1 MYVNFLSQFLGFKL
15 FQALSSYCPD
25 YCEFCGVPTPPPT
38 YPPTNPPIDE
48 GGCDTYGKGKGGKG
62 KGGTMTKCN
71 MGKKTPKEPKTP
83 KVDGKKKDKYKM
95 DKKGKMYKRRY

>member
-1 MYVNFLSQFLGFKL
+1 MKTSYFCHTSKE
-15 FQALSSYCPD
+15 LSSYPPSSCPK
-25 YCEFCGVPTPPPT
+25 PPPT
-38 YPPTNPPIDE
+38 YPPTDPPIDK

-62 KGGTMTKCN
+62 KGDGTMTKCN